1 MTYREASSIL
11 TRLARVADI
20 PIPGSFVSTGKLVK
34 ALSLA
39 VKVLD
44 EKARELE
51 NAEDAVVKEVK

>member
-11 TRLARVADI
+11 TGLARVVTI
-20 PIPGSFVSTGKLVK
+20 PIPGSFIAPGKLVK
-34 ALSLA
+34 ALNLA

-44 EKARELE
+44 EKAKELE

>member
-11 TRLARVADI
+11 TRLARVVDI
-20 PIPGSFVSTGKLVK
+20 PIPGSFISPGKLVK

-44 EKARELE
+44 EKAKELE
-51 NAEDAVVKEVK
+51 NAEDATVKEVK